1 MPEVIGVLCVLI
13 IVLALALW
21 LVGVPIYLLVRLS
34 ELGSL
39 RERLARLERE
49 LAHER
54 HGEAPVTVEPTPV
67 PEAAPPSG
75 EIKEHVRPAAP
86 VRPERPGE
94 APPPRLPRRRPT
106 LPPSPL
112 AGIDLEA
119 WIGKRGLGWLAV
131 ILLIFAAA
139 FFIKQAFDSNLIG
152 NLGRVA
158 LGVLAGAG
166 LCVAGYLCHVRRY
179 RVFSQML
186 TSAGIVLLYLT
197 TFASFGYYALMPQ
210 QHAGLFFVL
219 IVAQTVALAW
229 LYDAPPIAIMAV
241 IGGLLTPVLLHTG
254 RDQYP
259 ALFTYLTVLNLGA
272 VALVVLRRHWYAVG
286 TVAVAGTQLLFWVWY
301 AENYHPEKL
310 RAALLF
316 QGVLF
321 ALYLAPSFL
330 HAALRRAASVEDLL
344 RLLVN
349 ATVFTVAGYVL
360 LDPRYHVW
368 MGTFVVGVA
377 TVYAAL
383 GLLLSARNPADRRHL
398 LVVVAAT
405 LGLVAMVFPI
415 QARAAWI
422 GLGWA
427 VEGALLWW
435 FGLRVRNIPLRAFGA
450 ILLALAVGDT
460 LFEAFHTG
468 HGGPFTVPLFNKY
481 GLPAT
486 LIALCVLFCAAVSR
500 LVRPRTALDE
510 VGLWV
515 AGVGGVLL
523 LWFIVSFESY
533 DWFMQQIDRRAWRAQ
548 PEDIA
553 RLESYARLSLSVV
566 WALYAAIILTVGFLR
581 QNRPLRWTSL
591 GIFGVTLL
599 KVVFVDMAGLA
610 GYYRIA
616 AFFALSVM
624 MALGAWIYQ
633 RIQFTQ
639 SGGEAE
645 GVRS

>member
-1 MPEVIGVLCVLI
+1 
-13 IVLALALW
+13 
-21 LVGVPIYLLVRLS
+21 
-34 ELGSL
+34 
-39 RERLARLERE
+39 
-49 LAHER
+49 
-54 HGEAPVTVEPTPV
+54 
-67 PEAAPPSG
+67 
-75 EIKEHVRPAAP
+75 
-86 VRPERPGE
+86 
-94 APPPRLPRRRPT
+94 
-106 LPPSPL
+106 
-112 AGIDLEA
+112 
-119 WIGKRGLGWLAV
+119 
-131 ILLIFAAA
+131 
-139 FFIKQAFDSNLIG
+139 
-152 NLGRVA
+152 
-158 LGVLAGAG
+158 
-166 LCVAGYLCHVRRY
+166 
-179 RVFSQML
+179 
-186 TSAGIVLLYLT
+186 
-197 TFASFGYYALMPQ
+197 
-210 QHAGLFFVL
+210 
-219 IVAQTVALAW
+219 
-229 LYDAPPIAIMAV
+229 
-241 IGGLLTPVLLHTG
+241 LHTG

-259 ALFTYLTVLNLGA
+259 ALFTYLTILNVGA

-316 QGVLF
+316 QSVLF

-330 HAALRRAASVEDLL
+330 EAALRRAASVEDLL

-349 ATVFTVAGYVL
+349 AILFTVAGYVL

-368 MGTFVVGVA
+368 TGAFVLGVA

-398 LVVVAAT
+398 LVTVAAT

-415 QARAAWI
+415 QLRAAWI

-427 VEGALLWW
+427 VEGTLLWW
-435 FGLRVRNIPLRAFGA
+435 FGLRVRNVPLRAFGA
-450 ILLALAVGDT
+450 VLVAMAAYRALYD
-460 LFEAFHTG
+460 AFTPG
-468 HGGPFTVPLFNKY
+468 HEGPYVPLVYHDPY

-500 LVRPRTALDE
+500 RARPRTLLDE

-523 LWFIVSFESY
+523 LWFIVSFETY
-533 DWFMQQIDRRAWRAQ
+533 DCFMQQIDRRLARYPTA
-548 PEDIA
+548 DVT

-581 QNRPLRWTSL
+581 NNRPLRWTAL

-610 GYYRIA
+610 GYYRVA

-633 RIQFTQ
+633 RIQFTR
-639 SGGEAE
+639 SGEPE
-645 GVRS
+645 GVR

>member
-1 MPEVIGVLCVLI
+1 MPEMLGVLCTLLV
-13 IVLALALW
+13 VLALALW
-21 LVGVPIYLLVRLS
+21 LVGVPIYLLVRLN

-39 RERLARLERE
+39 RERLGRLERE

-54 HGEAPVTVEPTPV
+54 HGEAPATVEPIPV
-67 PEAAPPSG
+67 LEAASPPR
-75 EIKEHVRPAAP
+75 EVKEHVRPAPP
-86 VRPERPGE
+86 VPPERPGE
-94 APPPRLPRRRPT
+94 VPPPRLPRRRPV
-106 LPPSPL
+106 PSPSPL

-166 LCVAGYLCHVRRY
+166 LCVGGYLCHVRRY
-179 RVFSQML
+179 RVFCQML

-241 IGGLLTPVLLHTG
+241 VGGLLTPWLLNTG
-254 RDQYP
+254 RDQYQ
-259 ALFTYLTVLNLGA
+259 ALFTYLTILNAGA
-272 VALVVLRRHWYAVG
+272 VVLVVLRRRWYAFG
-286 TVAVAGTQLLFWVWY
+286 TVALAGTQLLFWGWY
-301 AENYHPEKL
+301 DVHYHPEKL
-310 RAALLF
+310 HAALLF

-321 ALYLAPSFL
+321 GLYLAPSL
-330 HAALRRAASVEDLL
+330 VEAALRRAASVEDLL

-349 ATVFTVAGYVL
+349 AILFTVAGYVL
-360 LDPRYHVW
+360 LDPKYHDW
-368 MGTFVVGVA
+368 MGVFVLGVA
-377 TVYAAL
+377 TVYAAVA
-383 GLLLSARNPADRRHL
+383 LLVSARNPADRLHL
-398 LVVVAAT
+398 LAAVAAT

-435 FGLRVRNIPLRAFGA
+435 FGLRVRNVPVRAFGA
-450 ILLALAVGDT
+450 FLLAMGAWRVLYD
-460 LFEAFHTG
+460 AFTPG
-468 HGGPFTVPLFNKY
+468 HEGPFVPLFNQY

-500 LVRPRTALDE
+500 LARPRTLLDE
-510 VGLWV
+510 AGLWV

-533 DWFMQQIDRRAWRAQ
+533 DWFNQQIDRRAWRAQ
-548 PEDIA
+548 PEEIA
-553 RLESYARLSLSVV
+553 RLESYAHMSLSVV
-566 WALYAAIILTVGFLR
+566 WAVYAAIILTVGFLR
-581 QNRPLRWTSL
+581 QNRPLRWTAL

-610 GYYRIA
+610 GYYRVG
-616 AFFALSVM
+616 AFFVLSVM